1 MFAGID
7 IGGTNI
13 KGVITDKNGKIL
25 SDRSIATPPSSR
37 ELEDGV
43 YQLIEDLA
51 TIAGI
56 SKIDIKALGVGSAGT
71 INRKKGIV
79 VTSPNIPYW
88 KNYPLVKNFSKK
100 TGLKVYLE
108 NDATAALIGSWWKG
122 NGTKFKNWIMLTLGT
137 GIGGGVIIDN
147 KIYTGQTG
155 SAMEAG
161 HMTVELDGKPCRCG
175 NRGCLERYASAT
187 ALVEYIEENIGKNK
201 ESSLKSRM
209 KDEELTAQMVFEEA
223 EKGDAFAKEAFQT
236 IGTHLGAG
244 IANLINLF
252 NPEAVILGGGLSMAH
267 KYLIPAVKKTVNSRA
282 LKGCKENVK
291 YLPIQDHSRIPA
303 LGAARMA
310 IDALNA
316 DL

>member
-25 SDRSIATPPSSR
+25 SDRSIDTPPSAK
-37 ELEDGV
+37 ELEETV
-43 YQLIEDLA
+43 YYLIEDLA
-51 TIAGI
+51 TIAGV
-56 SKIDIKALGVGSAGT
+56 SKIDIKAMGVGSAGT

-79 VTSPNIPYW
+79 VTSPNISYF
-88 KNYPLVKNFSKK
+88 KNYPLVKNLSKK
-100 TGLKVYLE
+100 TGMKVYLE

-122 NGTKFKNWIMLTLGT
+122 NGTKFKNWIMLTIGT
-137 GIGGGVIIDN
+137 GIGGGIIIDN
-147 KIYTGQTG
+147 KIYTGQSG

-161 HMTVELDGKPCRCG
+161 HMTIEANGRPCRCG
-175 NRGCLERYASAT
+175 NYGCFERYASAT
-187 ALVEYIEENIGKNK
+187 ALVEYVEEEKDKNK
-201 ESSLKSRM
+201 ESSVYKRLEN
-209 KDEELTAQMVFEEA
+209 EELTALLIFEEA
-223 EKGDAFAKEAFQT
+223 EKGDAFAKASLRE
-236 IGTHLGAG
+236 IGTWLGVG
-244 IANLINLF
+244 IANLVNLF

-267 KYLIPAVKKTVNSRA
+267 KYLIPAIKKTVNSRA
-282 LKGCKENVK
+282 LKGCKEDVK